1 MIIYVSGLYSG
12 TNPQPG
18 VGIARSLRQA
28 FPQAKLV
35 GVEYSNRCSGV
46 HWGDFDDIWLQRPWS
61 ELNLKRHA
69 EEIERRLDEGG
80 YWISS
85 IDLEIL
91 WLAETFPEGHRGL
104 LTPPMEA
111 LRRVSKP
118 QISAAEG
125 LPVRIPEYVNT
136 DISDWEL
143 HGFCREHNWKVWLKG
158 PYYEAVR
165 TPTWDSLQHWRGVL
179 SKAWATETLYLQAHV
194 TGYEESVMFSAH
206 QGELLDAVHMRKRD
220 LTELGK
226 TWAGD
231 TSPVEPEM
239 LKSLRTVVRELNW
252 SGGGEFEMV
261 RDAEG
266 QRWLL
271 ECNPRFPAWVHGST
285 ITGQNLPAVLVEAA
299 SGIKARK
306 TVAESEEFTRVVIEI
321 PVRSEFPLSP
331 LPEPFGGAIGHSM
344 KHPSGLIEFAQKLHK
359 SEGQPNGPNG
369 NGHARV
375 ITATEE
381 DVPETY
387 IRDLET
393 VDFEGLLTP
402 APLYFAHTATDI
414 FRRTAEIARSAE
426 VELHPTHAY
435 SIKTNPDERLIRL
448 AKENGMLAEAIST
461 LEAKKAVKAGFRT
474 NEVILNGPAKW
485 WRREELPD
493 GEYHAVFCDSV
504 EELEQVVRDV
514 ESGALRTR
522 TLGVRLRTPNIV
534 SRFGIPIDSPEL
546 FAVLINAVKKIP
558 RSVRFGIHFHMASS
572 NVGVRQWR
580 HLFKAMLRWCGAVE
594 ALSNRM
600 VETLDIGGGWFPGD
614 MHRNDGHE
622 YREIVRSISEHMTSV
637 SELVCE
643 PGKALAQSSMALAM
657 RILEIRRYVT
667 GSCEVVMDGS
677 IAELPMYAFQPHRI
691 LSRDAAS
698 GDWRPLQR
706 GDSLLLG
713 RLCMEHDIVAS
724 NVAVPDDA
732 KAGDVLVFCDAG
744 AYDRSMSYVFGCG

>member
-28 FPQAKLV
+28 FPAAKLV

-69 EEIERRLDEGG
+69 EEIQERLDAGG

-85 IDLEIL
+85 IDLEIM
-91 WLAETFPEGHRGL
+91 WLAETFPDGHPNL

-111 LRRVSKP
+111 LKRVSKP
-118 QISAAEG
+118 EIKAAEQ
-125 LPVRIPEYVNT
+125 LPVRIPEYVTT
-136 DISDWEL
+136 DLSDWEL

-165 TPTWDSLQHWRGVL
+165 TPTWDTLQHWRTVL

-194 TGYEESVMFSAH
+194 TGYEESVMFAAY

-231 TSPVEPEM
+231 TLDVEPEM
-239 LKSLRTVVRELNW
+239 LSRLREVVRELNW

-261 RDAEG
+261 RDAGG
-266 QRWLL
+266 QMWLL

-285 ITGQNLPAVLVEAA
+285 ITGRNMPATLVERA
-299 SGIKARK
+299 SGTKAK
-306 TVAESEEFTRVVIEI
+306 KQDPEAAEFTRVVIEI
-321 PVRSEFPLSP
+321 PVREDFPLSP
-331 LPEPFGGAIGHSM
+331 LPEPFGGAVGHSM
-344 KHPSGLIEFAQKLHK
+344 KHPSGLIEFAQKLHR
-359 SEGQPNGPNG
+359 SDAQPNHS
-369 NGHARV
+369 NGHSKM
-375 ITATEE
+375 ITATE
-381 DVPETY
+381 DDIPETY

-393 VDFEGLLTP
+393 VDFESLRTP
-402 APLYFAHTATDI
+402 APLYFEQTAAEI
-414 FRRTAEIARSAE
+414 FKRTAEIAREAS

-448 AKENGMLAEAIST
+448 AKANGMLAEAIST
-461 LEAKKAVKAGFRT
+461 LEAKKAVEAGFRT
-474 NEVILNGPAKW
+474 NEIILNGPAKW

-504 EELEQVVRDV
+504 EELEQVVKDV
-514 ESGALRTR
+514 DRGTLRTR
-522 TLGVRLRTPNIV
+522 TLGVRLRTPNIT

-546 FAVLINAVKKIP
+546 FTVLINAVRKVP
-558 RSVRFGIHFHMASS
+558 REVRFGIHFHMASS

-580 HLFKAMLRWCGAVE
+580 HLFKSMLRWCGAVE
-594 ALSNRM
+594 ALSNRV

-622 YREIVRSISEHMTSV
+622 YREIVKSIGEHMTSV
-637 SELVCE
+637 SELICE

-657 RILEIRRYVT
+657 RILEIRRYVS

-677 IAELPMYAFQPHRI
+677 IAELPMHAFQPHRI
-691 LSRDAAS
+691 LSRDSTS
-698 GDWRPLQR
+698 GDWRSLQR
-706 GDSLLLG
+706 GESLLLG
-713 RLCMEHDIVAS
+713 RLCMEHDIVAA
-724 NVAVPDDA
+724 NVEVPEDA
-732 KAGDVLVFCDAG
+732 RAGDVFVFCDAG

>member
-28 FPQAKLV
+28 YPSAKLV

-46 HWGDFDDIWLQRPWS
+46 HWGDFDEIWLQRPWS

-69 EEIERRLDEGG
+69 AEIGDRLDDGG
-80 YWISS
+80 FWISS
-85 IDLEIL
+85 IDLEIM
-91 WLAETFPEGHRGL
+91 WLAETFPDGQPGL
-104 LTPPMEA
+104 LAPPMEA
-111 LRRVSKP
+111 LRRVAKP
-118 QISAAEG
+118 RILAAEA
-125 LPVRIPEYVNT
+125 LPVRIPEYVTT
-136 DISDWEL
+136 DLTDWEL
-143 HGFCREHNWKVWLKG
+143 HAFCREHNWKVWLKG

-179 SKAWATETLYLQAHV
+179 SKAWATETLFLQAHV
-194 TGYEESVMFSAH
+194 TGYEESVMFSAYE
-206 QGELLDAVHMRKRD
+206 GELIDAVHMRKRD

-231 TSPVEPEM
+231 TAEVEPE
-239 LKSLRTVVRELNW
+239 LLVPLREIVRDLNW

-261 RDAEG
+261 RDTAG
-266 QRWLL
+266 QLWML

-285 ITGQNLPAVLVEAA
+285 ITGRNLPGVLVERA
-299 SGIKARK
+299 SGAKAKSREP
-306 TVAESEEFTRVVIEI
+306 ESVEFTRVVVEI
-321 PVRSEFPLSP
+321 PVRPEFPLSP
-331 LPEPFGGAIGHSM
+331 LPEPFGGAVGHSM
-344 KHPSGLIEFAQKLHK
+344 KHPSGLIEFARKLHD
-359 SEGQPNGPNG
+359 SDAQPHSANGD
-369 NGHARV
+369 ARAV
-375 ITATEE
+375 PTPDE
-381 DVPETY
+381 DIPDTF

-393 VDFEGLLTP
+393 VDVDGLRTP
-402 APLYFAHTATDI
+402 APIYFASTAADV
-414 FRRTAEIARSAE
+414 FHRTAQVARTASGD
-426 VELHPTHAY
+426 LRPTHAY

-448 AKENGMLAEAIST
+448 AKANGMLAEAIST
-461 LEAKKAVKAGFRT
+461 LEAKKAVESGFRT
-474 NEVILNGPAKW
+474 DEIILNGPAKW

-504 EELEQVVRDV
+504 EELRQVVGDAGRG
-514 ESGALRTR
+514 SLRTR
-522 TLGVRLRTPNIV
+522 TLGVRLRTPNIA

-546 FAVLINAVKKIP
+546 FGVLIDAVKEIP

-572 NVGVRQWR
+572 SVGVRQWR
-580 HLFKAMLRWCGAVE
+580 SLFKAMLRWCGAVE
-594 ALSNRM
+594 ALSGRV

-614 MHRNDGHE
+614 MHRDDGQD
-622 YREIVRSISEHMTSV
+622 YKDIVRSVGEHMTSV

-657 RILEIRRYVT
+657 RILEIRRYVS

-698 GDWRPLQR
+698 GDWRALGR

-713 RLCMEHDIVAS
+713 RLCMEHDIVAA
-724 NVAVPDDA
+724 NVAVPEEA
-732 KAGDVLVFCDAG
+732 RAGDVLVFCDAG